1 MMGRGAL
8 RELGEVSG
16 QGGENIVTTQ
26 REIFDLPSDGGRFY
40 IKVVSAK
47 RGRTLRKRGIL
58 VLPAGRTETGKVLY
72 CYRRYI

>member
-1 MMGRGAL
+1 L
-8 RELGEVSG
+8 IE
-16 QGGENIVTTQ
+16 ENIVATQ

-47 RGRTLRKRGIL
+47 RGRTLGKRGIL